1 MTQHLKELRLSG
13 LAGTLAVRNQEAI
26 SADLTYLEFLELLVQ
41 DEREIRRDRRIKRGI
56 RSAGLDAG
64 KTLDRFDFSFNRS
77 INRKEIFDLA
87 AGHYLDRHENVLF
100 FGPAG
105 VGKSHLAQSLG
116 HHAVL
121 QDRRVLCRSALDVA
135 VDMGKADTASERQD
149 VVRYFLKPGLL
160 IIDDFGLSPLP
171 AAAAQYFLEILL
183 RRYETASTIFTSN
196 RALADFGAVLGD
208 PTAAMA
214 ILDRFL
220 HHAHIIKIA
229 GRSYR
234 LQHPGAPAAAATDLA
249 APEDS
254 TPAAASTGIGTTT
267 V

>member
-1 MTQHLKELRLSG
+1 MDPQLTRNLKELRLSG
-13 LAGTLAVRNQEAI
+13 LAGTLDVRNQEALA
-26 SADLTYLEFLELLVQ
+26 ADLSYLEFLELLVQ

-56 RSAGLDAG
+56 RNAGLDGG
-64 KTLDRFDFSFNRS
+64 KTLDRFDFGFNRS
-77 INRKEIFDLA
+77 IKRKEIFDLA
-87 AGHYLDRHENVLF
+87 AGHYLDRHENILL
-100 FGPAG
+100 FGPSG
-105 VGKSHLAQSLG
+105 VGKSHLAQAFG
-116 HHAVL
+116 YQAVL
-121 QDRRVLCRSALDVA
+121 QDRRVLCRGALDLAVEMGDALDAGERKNVVA
-135 VDMGKADTASERQD
+135 R
-149 VVRYFLKPGLL
+149 FLRPDLL

-196 RALADFGAVLGD
+196 RTLTDFGAVLGD

-220 HHAHIIKIA
+220 HHAHIIKIT

-234 LQHPGAPAAAATDLA
+234 LQHPGAPNSDAGALPDDNAAA
-249 APEDS
+249 
-254 TPAAASTGIGTTT
+254 

>member
-1 MTQHLKELRLSG
+1 MELQLTRNLKELRLSG
-13 LAGTLAVRNQEAI
+13 LAGTLDVRNQEAVA
-26 SADLTYLEFLELLVQ
+26 ADLTYLEFLELLVQ
-41 DEREIRRDRRIKRGI
+41 DEREIRRDRRVKRGI

-87 AGHYLDRHENVLF
+87 AGHYLDRHENILL
-100 FGPAG
+100 FGPSG

-116 HHAVL
+116 HNAVL
-121 QDRRVLCRSALDVA
+121 QDRRVLCRGALDLSVEMGEALDV
-135 VDMGKADTASERQD
+135 GERKNI
-149 VVRYFLKPGLL
+149 VARFLKPDLL

-171 AAAAQYFLEILL
+171 VAAAQYFLEILL

-196 RALADFGAVLGD
+196 RSLTDFGEVLGD

-234 LQHPGAPAAAATDLA
+234 LQHPGAPGAD
-249 APEDS
+249 
-254 TPAAASTGIGTTT
+254 ASTTSDDNAGT